1 MTARRLDPGSV
12 VSGKYKVLERIG
24 GGGMGDVYRA
34 EHVLAGR
41 IVAFKL
47 LRADFAED
55 EDLTRRF
62 FQEAQAVNRIR
73 HPNIVDVLDAGFS
86 EEGPYVVME
95 CLEGTSVSGAL
106 ARVGR
111 LDVATA
117 VSVIL
122 PVLDA
127 LDAAHRQGIIHRDL
141 KPENIFV
148 ARGSHDSR
156 ESRDDVRVKILD
168 FGIAKVLDT
177 SDATSRPQTHT
188 GVIFGTPDYL
198 SPEQASG
205 EGTVDGRSDL
215 FALAIVLFE
224 LVTGKKPFEAK
235 NAIATAYRIVHE
247 PTPRLSTFGVTADA
261 LQAALDVALAKRPED
276 RFATAAAFAEALAPL
291 VGDASSHDLLAKLLE
306 AAVTE
311 RVRSSG
317 VAPRDADLPS
327 QLAPTELVMRASAP
341 PPGRASSPPVRPS
354 RPVPTSSRRMLT
366 TPSQPTWTPRPLPGH
381 VKGRCHARGTFPRA
395 AFRWLERAYGRDAV
409 NAVLDVLPREHADDF
424 RGDAFNALVWHELEP
439 VDMLM
444 EAATSMLLG
453 GDAARWRLLARENF
467 ATDLGPILRPSS
479 RLVDAQKL
487 LERSATGWARI
498 FDFGKVRVGEANAG
512 RIVLVVD
519 AFEAASLPIRWTFV
533 GTTEALLESA
543 AIRDATVRIVS
554 GASSF
559 ARDLELEIM
568 WRA

>member
-12 VSGKYKVLERIG
+12 VSGKYKVLERLG

-41 IVAFKL
+41 VVALKL

-95 CLEGTSVSGAL
+95 CLEGTSMSAAL

-117 VSVIL
+117 VSTIL

-127 LDAAHRQGIIHRDL
+127 LDAAHRHGIIHRDL

-156 ESRDDVRVKILD
+156 ASHGGRDDVRMKILD
-168 FGIAKVLDT
+168 FGIAKVLD
-177 SDATSRPQTHT
+177 SGDATARPQTHT

-215 FALAIVLFE
+215 FAIAIVLFE

-247 PTPRLSTFGVTADA
+247 PTPRLSTFGITADA
-261 LQAALDVALAKRPED
+261 LQAALDVALAKRPGD

-291 VGDASSHDLLAKLLE
+291 VGDASSGDLLATLLDS
-306 AAVTE
+306 ALAQP
-311 RVRSSG
+311 VRSSG
-317 VAPRDADLPS
+317 VAPRAPDPPS
-327 QLAPTELVMRASAP
+327 PLAPTELVMRASSPAP
-341 PPGRASSPPVRPS
+341 PPVRPS

-366 TPSQPTWTPRPLPGH
+366 TTTPHPSWTPRPLPAH

-395 AFRWLERAYGRDAV
+395 VFRWLERAYGRDALD
-409 NAVLDVLPREHADDF
+409 AVLDVLPREHADDF
-424 RGDAFNALVWHELEP
+424 RNDAFNSLVWHELEP

-444 EAATSMLLG
+444 EAATSMILG
-453 GDAARWRLLARENF
+453 GDAARWRILARENF
-467 ATDLGPILRPSS
+467 ANDLGTILRPSS

-487 LERSATGWARI
+487 LERSATGWSRI
-498 FDFGKVRVGEANAG
+498 FDFGKVRLGDANAG
-512 RIVLVVD
+512 RILLAVD
-519 AFEAASLPIRWTFV
+519 GFEAASLPIRWAFV

-543 AIRDATVRIVS
+543 AIPDATVRIVT